1 MTITE
6 VSLIVD
12 KVDQATKESALDAQ
26 RSLEVVLVG
35 QQALDVTMEKMH
47 LNTMIVHEVS
57 NSIYEL
63 SEVIGRVVASTEVIN
78 RISEQTNL
86 LALNAAIEAARA
98 GEAGK
103 GFLVVADEIRK
114 LANESSQ
121 AADNISEII
130 KVTSTKNSKALDSMK
145 KTKEIAKEQEV
156 AVIATTEAFGKIQTS
171 VEGIANQ
178 TIKMSAKLSE
188 LLIASKHIS
197 KQTLTMSSI
206 AKLSAT
212 DAEEI
217 LASSEEQLTT
227 LKMIEQTANLLL
239 GMSEKLTTGIEK
251 FKL

>member
-1 MTITE
+1 
-6 VSLIVD
+6 
-12 KVDQATKESALDAQ
+12 
-26 RSLEVVLVG
+26 
-35 QQALDVTMEKMH
+35 
-47 LNTMIVHEVS
+47 MIVHEVS
-57 NSIYEL
+57 NSINEL
-63 SEVIGRVVASTEVIN
+63 SEIIGRVVVSTEVIN

-121 AADNISEII
+121 AADSISEII

-156 AVIATTEAFGKIQTS
+156 VVTTTAEAFNKIETS

-178 TIKMSAKLSE
+178 TVKMSSMLSE
-188 LLIASKHIS
+188 LLTESKHIS
-197 KQTLTMSSI
+197 EQTHTMSSI

-217 LASSEEQLTT
+217 LASSEEQLVTVE
-227 LKMIEQTANLLL
+227 MIAQTANSLLD
-239 GMSEKLTTGIEK
+239 MSEKLTTGIEK
-251 FKL
+251 FTL

>member
-1 MTITE
+1 MAITE
-6 VSLIVD
+6 VARIVG

-26 RSLEVVLVG
+26 HSLEVVLAG
-35 QQALDVTMEKMH
+35 QHALDVTMEKMC
-47 LNTMIVHEVS
+47 LNTMIVYEVS
-57 NSIYEL
+57 NSINEL
-63 SEVIGRVVASTEVIN
+63 SEIIGRVVASTEVIN

-156 AVIATTEAFGKIQTS
+156 VVTATSEAFNKIQTS

-178 TIKMSAKLSE
+178 TVKMSSMLSE
-188 LLIASKHIS
+188 LLTASKHIS
-197 KQTLTMSSI
+197 EQTYMMSSI

-212 DAEEI
+212 DSEEI
-217 LASSEEQLTT
+217 LASSEEQLVTVE
-227 LKMIEQTANLLL
+227 MIAQTANSLLD
-239 GMSEKLTTGIEK
+239 MSEKLTTGIEK
-251 FKL
+251 FTL